1 MTVSAM
7 RDAVARLMKPR
18 SVAIVGVS
26 PEPGQPGGN
35 IVKNLDG
42 NGFTG
47 ALHLVSRN
55 RDEVYGHPCVK
66 TIDDLPDGIDVVVLC
81 IPERAV
87 VEAVEACARK
97 RMGNVMIF
105 AAGFAEVG
113 GDGLAAQLRIAK
125 VARDAGMG
133 IIGPNCLGVTNSL
146 EGGQALTFGAS
157 ENRHVTGK
165 RPTLGIVAQS
175 GALAG
180 IFRTAIQNRGLDV
193 SYSISSGNEAGL
205 TAEDY
210 LDYMLDDPAVG
221 VVAMY
226 VEQLRDPPRFLELS
240 ARARRLKK
248 PIVMLHAGSSAIA
261 RESAITHTYSITK
274 NYRAMRVLTARAGV
288 VLVEKMEELLDTAE
302 LFLYFPTP
310 PAMGPAVMADSGAY
324 KGLALDYA
332 GKIGIELPKFSP
344 HIHKALVPVMPVY
357 APPANPLDMT
367 AQAIKEPEMYD
378 KSLPL
383 MLSDPMIGGLVLAP
397 IMGST
402 GFGLAKGQRILKSVK
417 GAAKPVIMSNLGIDN
432 PVPDALIEECRAN
445 GIPYFPSPDRALRAL
460 AYLAQYARALA
471 RPETKA
477 GGAMPKLTPPPA
489 DALQLRVQA
498 LRDPEWGPILEI
510 GFGGTRGEALRDTII
525 LPSDLEPADV
535 ATELQALPGAG
546 LFEGRDLAAASAVIA
561 QIGAALRAGVD
572 AVEMA
577 IEI

>member
-1 MTVSAM
+1 MTAM

-42 NGFTG
+42 NGFAG

-66 TIDDLPDGIDVVVLC
+66 TIDDLPDGVDVVVLC

-113 GDGLAAQLRIAK
+113 GDGLAAQQRIAK

-146 EGGQALTFGAS
+146 AGGQALTFGAS
-157 ENRHVTGK
+157 EVRHVSGE
-165 RPTLGIVAQS
+165 RPTLAIVAQS

-180 IFRTAIQNRGLDV
+180 IFRTAIQNRGLPV
-193 SYSISSGNEAGL
+193 SYSVSSGNEAGL

-226 VEQLRDPPRFLELS
+226 VEQLRDPKRFLDLA
-240 ARARRLKK
+240 ARARTLKK
-248 PIVMLHAGSSAIA
+248 PIVMLHAGSSPIA
-261 RESAITHTYSITK
+261 RESAITHTYSITR
-274 NYRAMRVLTARAGV
+274 NYRAMRALVARAGV
-288 VLVEKMEELLDTAE
+288 VLVDKMEELLDTAE
-302 LFLYFPTP
+302 LFLYFPAP

-344 HIHKALVPVMPVY
+344 HIHEALVPVMPVY

-383 MLSDPMIGGLVLAP
+383 MLSDPKIGGLVLAP

-402 GFGLAKGQRILKSVK
+402 GFGLAKGQRILKAVK

-432 PVPDALIEECRAN
+432 PVPPELVEECRAN

-477 GGAMPKLTPPPA
+477 GGAMPKLAAPPA
-489 DALQLRVQA
+489 DALQLQVRA

-510 GFGGTRGEALRDTII
+510 GFGGTRGEALRDTIVV
-525 LPSDLEPADV
+525 PADLEPADV
-535 ATELQALPGAG
+535 ETELRALPGAS
-546 LFEGRDLAAASAVIA
+546 LFEARDLGKASATVS
-561 QIGAALRAGVD
+561 QIGAALRGGAGETEI
-572 AVEMA
+572 AVA
-577 IEI
+577 I